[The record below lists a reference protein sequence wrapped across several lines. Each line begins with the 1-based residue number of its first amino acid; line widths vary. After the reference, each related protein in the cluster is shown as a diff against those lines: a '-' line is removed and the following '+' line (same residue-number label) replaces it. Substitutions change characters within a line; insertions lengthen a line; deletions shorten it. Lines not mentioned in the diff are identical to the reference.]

1 MIRKHPFLF
10 IFLLFMVGGGVYGYV
25 RSLRPKPTPVK
36 VAKAERIDK
45 LKAVVRSSG
54 EVQAHEMVDIQTE
67 VAGVIMDLPV
77 VEGQRVSKGDVLLR
91 IDDFQSKSQLAGEQ
105 ARYDGALADIKRAE
119 AALAAAQAD
128 YERQKEQIEVAR
140 QELAEAEITR
150 TRDESSLKRQKQ
162 LLDNKTTSREE
173 YEIQEAKYIIS
184 VRRVESA

>member
-10 IFLLFMVGGGVYGYV
+10 IFLLIMVGGGVYGYV

-91 IDDFQSKSQLAGEQ
+91 IDDFS
-105 ARYDGALADIKRAE
+105 
-119 AALAAAQAD
+119 
-128 YERQKEQIEVAR
+128 
-140 QELAEAEITR
+140 
-150 TRDESSLKRQKQ
+150 
-162 LLDNKTTSREE
+162 
-173 YEIQEAKYIIS
+173 
-184 VRRVESA
+184 RRVSWGGTGPLRWSVGGHQAGRSCAGSRSGGL